1 MPPTRTEPAYH
12 ARFFPRSD
20 LPEFDTHLER
30 LGQIAHQRTEIDA
43 FVGVETEGDL
53 LPAEHDVGA
62 HQFHVQAVL
71 LDELAARGHGLAAQI
86 LVGGDRLQVFLG
98 GDPGDFLEWSRQLG
112 IVYRV
117 RRIDHL
123 ADLRA
128 PHRLYY
134 DTITTSKFKS
144 CGIEV
149 IGLDPVLKN
158 NPNNIGH

>member
-1 MPPTRTEPAYH
+1 MPSTRTEPAYH
-12 ARFFPRSD
+12 ARFFPSSD
-20 LPEFDTHLER
+20 LPEFDAHLESFR
-30 LGQIAHQRTEIDA
+30 QVTDKRAKIDA

-53 LPAEHDVGA
+53 LPAEHDVSA

-71 LDELAARGHGLAAQI
+71 LDELTARSHGLAAQI

-98 GDPGDFLEWSRQLG
+98 GNPGDFLERSRQLG

-144 CGIEV
+144 CRIEV

-158 NPNNIGH
+158 NPNDIGH